1 MHRPLTALT
10 AVLLLALATPA
21 IARDQIWVAGSSTV
35 FPFAAAAAEQFSK
48 ASKFKAPLVESIGT
62 GGGFKLFCSGV
73 GAQYSDISTAS
84 RAIKASEI
92 ELCKKNGVTQI
103 TEVKI
108 GFDGI
113 VLASSKAA
121 PRLKLTKRQLFL
133 ALAKTVPQGGK
144 LVANPYRAW
153 RDIDGNLPA
162 TRIEVM
168 GPPPTSG
175 TRDAFVELVME
186 AACQGIPE
194 IDSLKA
200 DAKAHATAC
209 KSVREDGAFID
220 SGENDNLIVQK
231 LVVNPQAHGIFG
243 FSFLDANLD
252 KIQGN
257 PIDGVEPVF
266 ETIAAGTYGVAR
278 PIFIYVKNAHAGVVP
293 GIREFLAEF
302 TSDKAM
308 GNDGYLARD
317 GLIPLPDGERK
328 DVKQRA
334 AKLQALAM

>member
-1 MHRPLTALT
+1 
-10 AVLLLALATPA
+10 
-21 IARDQIWVAGSSTV
+21 
-35 FPFAAAAAEQFSK
+35 
-48 ASKFKAPLVESIGT
+48 
-62 GGGFKLFCSGV
+62 LFCSGV
-73 GAQYSDISTAS
+73 GAQFSDISTAS
-84 RAIKASEI
+84 RAIKSSEI

-121 PRLKLTKRQLFL
+121 PRLNLTTKQLFL

-144 LVANPYRAW
+144 LMANPYRTW
-153 RDIDGNLPA
+153 RDIDASLPA
-162 TRIEVM
+162 TKIEVM

-175 TRDAFVELVME
+175 TRDAFVELVMD

-194 IDSLKA
+194 IDALKA
-200 DAKAHATAC
+200 DAKAHGIAC
-209 KSVREDGAFID
+209 KSLREDGAFID

-231 LVVNPQAHGIFG
+231 LVVNARAHGIFG
-243 FSFLDANLD
+243 FSFLDANQD

-257 PIDGVEPVF
+257 PIDGVEPLF
-266 ETIAAGTYGVAR
+266 EAIASGQYGVAR
-278 PIFIYVKNAHAGVVP
+278 PIFIYVKNAHVGIVP
-293 GIREFLAEF
+293 GVREFLAEF

-317 GLIPLPDGERK
+317 GLIPLPADERK
-328 DVKQRA
+328 DVSQRA
-334 AKLQALAM
+334 ARLQALAM